1 MALLDLLGSGED
13 CSDLDELSALEI
25 LQLVYRGKLEVTP
38 MQMRAFQVAIGF
50 ESPKLAVSAVS
61 AMDGDHFAAMLDRAW
76 KRSADAKQGKPLQIE
91 HRPDETSLPPAAPP
105 GIRGRS
111 GAR

>member
-13 CSDLDELSALEI
+13 CSDLDELSAHKI

-38 MQMRAFQVAIGF
+38 MQMRALGIAIGF
-50 ESPKLAVSAVS
+50 ESPKLSATAVSS
-61 AMDGDHFAAMLDRAW
+61 MDGDHFAAMLERAIA
-76 KRSADAKQGKPLQIE
+76 RSRAPLLIE
-91 HRPDETSLPPAAPP
+91 HQPTERELPPSAPP

-111 GAR
+111 GSR

>member
-13 CSDLDELSALEI
+13 CSDLDELSAHKI

-38 MQMRAFQVAIGF
+38 MQMRALGIAIGF
-50 ESPKLAVSAVS
+50 ESPKLTATAMSS
-61 AMDGDHFAAMLDRAW
+61 MDGKDFASLLEKAIA
-76 KRSADAKQGKPLQIE
+76 RSSAPLVIE
-91 HRPDETSLPPAAPP
+91 HQPSDRELPPSAPP

-111 GAR
+111 GNGQ